1 MAAQPQDDLVNLEI
15 DGQPVKARKGAM
27 IIHATDAHGAYV
39 PRFCYHDKL
48 PVAAN
53 CRMCLVEVEKA
64 PKPLPACATPVAEGM
79 KVFTKSPVAIGAQKA
94 TMEFLLINHP
104 LDCPICDQ
112 GGECELQDLAVGF
125 GRDAAR
131 FHERK
136 RVVKD
141 KDLGPLVSTDMTRCI
156 HCTRCVRFGQDI
168 AGIPELGTTGR
179 GENMLIGTYVEK
191 AVEHELSGNIIDL
204 CPVGALNS
212 KPFRYQGRSWEMT
225 QTPLIAPH
233 DGLGANLFG
242 HVLRG
247 RLKRVVPRDN
257 EDVNETWIADRER
270 FSYEGLLADDRL
282 RKPMLREGGAWREV
296 DWETALGAAA
306 RGLAAAGP
314 SLGVL
319 AHPSATLEEL
329 SLAARLARGLGSANI
344 DHRLRQRDF
353 RGDAAASSSSAG
365 LGMSLAS
372 VESLSGLLVIGS
384 HLRAELP
391 LLAHRVRKAAVRAR
405 AQVAF
410 LDLATRDY
418 RFPVAAQVVAEA
430 GHWTREAAALALATA
445 EAAGG
450 AVAPAFGSLVL
461 GVSPTDAHRAAA
473 RALCTGSHRAV
484 WLGAM
489 ALRHPAYADLRALA
503 AETARL
509 AGATL
514 GTLFEGGNGVGAVA
528 AGAVPYRDAAGNA
541 TAGLDALAMLRS
553 PQRAYLLVGAI
564 EPSQDLADPAA
575 AAVAFGGAAC
585 VVAVT
590 PFASEELLR
599 HAHVLLPMA
608 AFAETSG
615 TYVNLEGRWQSHP
628 GAVAPPGEARPGWKI
643 LRVLGNLLQLQG
655 FDEESSEQVR
665 ERLRAQV
672 DAAVGAGAGAAT
684 TGGAAAVVVPP
695 VLPAG
700 AAGAGS
706 ASAAALDIP
715 MYAIDAVLR
724 RSPALQATNIARA
737 SRAAARAAAE
747 VTA

>member
-329 SLAARLARGLGSANI
+329 SLAARLARGLGSSNI

-418 RFPVAAQVVAEA
+418 RFPVAAQIVAEA
-430 GHWTREAAALALATA
+430 GHWTREAAALVLATA

-450 AVAPAFGSLVL
+450 AVAPAFAPLVS

-514 GTLFEGGNGVGAVA
+514 GTLVEGGNGVGAVA
-528 AGAVPYRDAAGNA
+528 AGAVPYRDAAGGA
-541 TAGLDALAMLRS
+541 TSGLDALAMLRS
-553 PQRAYLLVGAI
+553 PQRSYLLVGAI

-695 VLPAG
+695 ALPAAAV
-700 AAGAGS
+700 AAGS
-706 ASAAALDIP
+706 VSAAALDIP

-737 SRAAARAAAE
+737 SRAAAGAAAE